1 MAKSLVVVESPSKAK
16 TIAKYLGKSF
26 DVLASVGHVKDLP
39 KSRMGVDVSADFE
52 PEYETIKG
60 KAKVLTEIRKS
71 AKNAEMVY
79 LAPDPD
85 REGEAIAWHIY
96 SELKV
101 PEEKVRRVLFNE
113 ITEKAIKQA
122 LKAPVRLNEN
132 KYNSQQARRI
142 LDRLVGYNVSPLL
155 WDKVRRGLSA
165 GRVQTVAVR
174 LIVEREREIAAFKP
188 EEYWTVEAKFEAK
201 EPPPFSAKLQKIGDK
216 KAERV
221 SADEAK
227 AAVEA
232 VKKGNFAVAEVKKRD
247 RKVEP
252 PAPFTTSRLQQEAAR
267 ALRFTAKR
275 TMTVAQRLYEGRE
288 IGDQG
293 AVGLITYMRTDSTRI
308 SDDALTEV
316 RTYIEGQYG
325 AKYLPEKPRVFK
337 TKARAQDAHEAI
349 RPTSLELPP
358 EKVRPF
364 LEDDEYKLYKLI
376 WQRFVACQMMPAIYA
391 STTVDIEG
399 PKKHFFRAT
408 GSILKFDGYTSVHQE
423 THNPEEEGEKEEQLP
438 ALEAKDVLKLLK
450 IDGKQ
455 HFTQPP
461 PRFTEATLVREL
473 EEKGIGR
480 PSTYAAIIS
489 TIQDKK
495 YAEKRKD
502 TRFQPTELGTI
513 TTDLLVESFPRFF
526 DVNFT
531 AGMEEQLDEVEE
543 GKVDWKGLLGDF
555 WGKLESTLKTAK
567 TEMRNVKREEVP
579 TNLECPKDAAPLVIK
594 FGKNGSFVACTNYPD
609 CKFTSEFERQD
620 DGTIKL
626 VGDTKTGEKCTSCE
640 GGELIEK
647 RGRFGRFIGCTN
659 YPECKFTRAISTG
672 VTCPSC
678 NEGILQEKQSKKGKI
693 FYGCSRYPQCDYA
706 SWDRPIA
713 KKCKACS
720 NPYLIQKMNRS
731 GPGKIMCPACQT
743 SYGGES
749 GEGEGGDG
757 GADGEMSEETAET

>member
-1 MAKSLVVVESPSKAK
+1 MRALAKSLVVVESPSKAK

-26 DVLASVGHVKDLP
+26 DVKASVGHVKDLP
-39 KSRMGVDVSADFE
+39 KSRMGVDIAADFE

-60 KAKVLTEIRKS
+60 KAKILTEIRKA
-71 AKNAEMVY
+71 AKAAEMVY

-85 REGEAIAWHIY
+85 REGEAIAWHIFT
-96 SELKV
+96 ELKV

-113 ITEKAIKQA
+113 ITEKAIQQA
-122 LKAPVRLNEN
+122 LKSPVHLNEN

-174 LIVEREREIAAFKP
+174 LIVEREREIAAFVP
-188 EEYWTVEAKFEAK
+188 EEYWTVDARFEGK
-201 EPPPFSAKLQKIGDK
+201 VPPQFGAKLFKIGDK
-216 KAERV
+216 KAERIP
-221 SADEAK
+221 ADEAK
-227 AAVEA
+227 AAVKA
-232 VKKGNFAVAEVKKRD
+232 VEKGPFSVGEVKKRD

-275 TMTVAQRLYEGRE
+275 TMAVAQRLYEGRE
-288 IGDQG
+288 LGERG
-293 AVGLITYMRTDSTRI
+293 AIGLITYMRTDSTRI
-308 SDDALTEV
+308 SDDAIAEV
-316 RTYIEGQYG
+316 RGFIGTQYG
-325 AKYLPEKPRVFK
+325 PAYLPEKPRVFK
-337 TKARAQDAHEAI
+337 TKGRAQDAHEAI
-349 RPTSLELPP
+349 RPTTLELPP
-358 EKVRPF
+358 EVVKPF
-364 LEDDEYKLYKLI
+364 LEDDEYKLYRLI
-376 WQRFVACQMMPAIYA
+376 WQRFIACQMMPAIYA

-399 PKKHFFRAT
+399 PKKHVFRAT
-408 GSILKFDGYTSVHQE
+408 GSIKKFDGYTLVHQE
-423 THNPEEEGEKEEQLP
+423 THNTEEEDEKEEQLP
-438 ALEAKDVLKLLK
+438 PLEPKDLLKLMK
-450 IDGKQ
+450 IEGKQ

-473 EEKGIGR
+473 EEQGIGR

-513 TTDLLVESFPRFF
+513 TTDLLVESFPKFF
-526 DVNFT
+526 DVKFT

-543 GKVDWKGLLGDF
+543 GKVEWKGLLGTF
-555 WGKLESTLKTAK
+555 WKGLEKTLKTAK

-579 TNLECPKDAAPLVIK
+579 TDLECPKDGGKLVIK
-594 FGKNGSFVACTNYPD
+594 FGKNGSFVACQNYPD
-609 CKFTSEFERQD
+609 CKFTSEFVRED

-626 VGDTKTGEKCTSCE
+626 QGDIKTGEKCGVCGT
-640 GGELIEK
+640 GELIEK
-647 RGRFGRFIGCTN
+647 RGKYGRFIGCSN
-659 YPECKFTRAISTG
+659 YPECKFTQAISTG
-672 VTCPSC
+672 VKCPSC

-706 SWDRPIA
+706 SWDRPI
-713 KKCKACS
+713 KKACTACG
-720 NPYLIQKMNRS
+720 NAYLVQKMNRS
-731 GPGKIMCPACQT
+731 GPGKVMCPTCQT
-743 SYGGES
+743 VYSGDDES
-749 GEGEGGDG
+749 AVPEVE
-757 GADGEMSEETAET
+757 A

>member
-1 MAKSLVVVESPSKAK
+1 VAKSLVVVESPSKAK

-26 DVLASVGHVKDLP
+26 DVKASVGHVKDLP
-39 KSRMGVDVSADFE
+39 KSRMGVDVASGFE

-60 KAKVLTEIRKS
+60 KAKVLTEIRKAAKS
-71 AKNAEMVY
+71 ADMVY

-85 REGEAIAWHIY
+85 REGEAIAWHIF

-101 PEEKVRRVLFNE
+101 PEDKVRRVLFNE
-113 ITEKAIKQA
+113 ITEKAIKAA
-122 LKAPVRLNEN
+122 LAAPVRLNVN

-188 EEYWTVEAKFEAK
+188 EEYWTVDARFEAK
-201 EPPPFSAKLQKIGDK
+201 EPPPFGAKLIKIGDK
-216 KAERV
+216 KAERIP
-221 SADEAK
+221 ADEAK
-227 AAVEA
+227 AAVKA
-232 VKKGNFAVAEVKKRD
+232 VEKGPFSVADVKKRD
-247 RKVEP
+247 RRIEP

-288 IGDQG
+288 IGERG

-308 SDDALTEV
+308 SDDAIADV
-316 RTYIEGQYG
+316 RAFIGTQYG
-325 AKYLPEKPRVFK
+325 PKYLPEKPRVFK

-349 RPTSLELPP
+349 RPTTLELPP
-358 EKVRPF
+358 EAVKAY

-376 WQRFVACQMMPAIYA
+376 WQRFVGCQMAAAIYA

-399 PKKHFFRAT
+399 PKKHVFRAT

-423 THNPEEEGEKEEQLP
+423 TYNPEEEGEKEEQLP
-438 ALEAKDVLKLLK
+438 SLEAKDVLKLLK
-450 IDGKQ
+450 IEGKQ

-473 EEKGIGR
+473 EEQGIGR

-502 TRFQPTELGTI
+502 TRFAPTELGTI
-513 TTDLLVESFPRFF
+513 TTDLLVQSFPTFF
-526 DVNFT
+526 DVKFT

-543 GKVDWKGLLGDF
+543 GKVEWKGLLGDF
-555 WGKLESTLKTAK
+555 WEGLEKTLATAK

-579 TNLECPKDAAPLVIK
+579 TDLECPKDGGKLVIK

-609 CKFTSEFERQD
+609 CKFTSEFERLD

-626 VGDTKTGEKCTSCE
+626 QGDTKTGEKCTSCE

-647 RGRFGRFIGCTN
+647 RGKFGRFIGCTN
-659 YPECKFTRAISTG
+659 YPECRFTRAISTG

-678 NEGILQEKQSKKGKI
+678 NEGILQEKQSKRGKI
-693 FYGCSRYPQCDYA
+693 FYGCSRYPNCDYA
-706 SWDRPIA
+706 SWDRPI
-713 KKCKACS
+713 KKACKECGS
-720 NPYLIQKMNRS
+720 PYLIQKMNRS
-731 GPGKIMCPACQT
+731 GPGKTMCPACQT
-743 SYGGES
+743 VYAGEDDP
-749 GEGEGGDG
+749 GGEGGEV
-757 GADGEMSEETAET
+757 APAA

>member
-26 DVLASVGHVKDLP
+26 DVRASVGHVKDLP
-39 KSRMGVDVSADFE
+39 KSRMGVDIEAGFE

-60 KAKVLTEIRKS
+60 KAKILTEIRKA
-71 AKNAEMVY
+71 AKAADMVY

-85 REGEAIAWHIY
+85 REGEAIAWHIFT
-96 SELKV
+96 ELKV
-101 PEEKVRRVLFNE
+101 PEDKVRRVLFNE
-113 ITEKAIKQA
+113 ITAKAIQAA

-142 LDRLVGYNVSPLL
+142 LDRLVGYNISPLL

-188 EEYWTVEAKFEAK
+188 EEYWTVDARFEAK
-201 EPPPFSAKLQKIGDK
+201 QPPPFNAKLLRIGDK
-216 KAERV
+216 KAERIP
-221 SADEAK
+221 AEDAK
-227 AAVEA
+227 AAVKA
-232 VKKGNFAVAEVKKRD
+232 VEKGPFAVGEVKKRD
-247 RKVEP
+247 KKVEP

-275 TMTVAQRLYEGRE
+275 TMAVAQRLYEGRE
-288 IGDQG
+288 LGERG

-308 SDDALTEV
+308 SDDAIAEV
-316 RTYIEGQYG
+316 REFIGKKYG
-325 AKYLPEKPRVFK
+325 PQYLPEKPRVFK
-337 TKARAQDAHEAI
+337 TKARTQDAHEAV
-349 RPTSLELPP
+349 RPTTLELPP
-358 EKVRPF
+358 EVVKPF
-364 LEDDEYKLYKLI
+364 LEDDEYKLYRLI

-399 PKKHFFRAT
+399 PKKHVFRAT
-408 GSILKFDGYTSVHQE
+408 GSIKKFDGYTSVHQE
-423 THNPEEEGEKEEQLP
+423 THNPEEEDSDKEEQLP
-438 ALEAKDVLKLLK
+438 PLEAKDVLKLLK
-450 IDGKQ
+450 IEGKQ

-473 EEKGIGR
+473 EEQGIGR

-513 TTDLLVESFPRFF
+513 TTDLLVESFPSFF
-526 DVNFT
+526 DVKFT

-543 GKVDWKGLLGDF
+543 GKVEWKGLLAEF
-555 WGKLESTLKTAK
+555 WQGLEGTLKTAK
-567 TEMRNVKREEVP
+567 LEMRNVKREEVP
-579 TNLECPKDAAPLVIK
+579 TDLECPKDQGKLVIK
-594 FGKNGSFVACTNYPD
+594 FGKNGSFVACQNYPD

-620 DGTIKL
+620 DGSIKL
-626 VGDTKTGEKCTSCE
+626 LGDTKTGETCSTC
-640 GGELIEK
+640 GTGELIEK
-647 RGRFGRFIGCTN
+647 RGKFGRFIGCSN

-672 VTCPSC
+672 VTCPQC
-678 NEGILQEKQSKKGKI
+678 NEGILQEKQSKKGKL
-693 FYGCSRYPQCDYA
+693 FYGCSQYPKCDYA
-706 SWDRPIA
+706 SWDRPIK
-713 KKCKACS
+713 KKCTACN

-731 GPGKIMCPACQT
+731 GPGKVMCPSCQT
-743 SYGGES
+743 VYS
-749 GEGEGGDG
+749 GDDEGAVPEV
-757 GADGEMSEETAET
+757 ETDAAE

>member
-26 DVLASVGHVKDLP
+26 DVRASVGHVKDLP
-39 KSRMGVDVSADFE
+39 KSRMGVDIEAGFE

-60 KAKVLTEIRKS
+60 KAKVLTEIRKA
-71 AKNAEMVY
+71 AKAADMVY

-85 REGEAIAWHIY
+85 REGEAIAWHIFT
-96 SELKV
+96 ELKV
-101 PEEKVRRVLFNE
+101 PEDKVRRVLFNE
-113 ITEKAIKQA
+113 ITSKAIQLA
-122 LKAPVRLNEN
+122 LKSPVRLNEN

-188 EEYWTVEAKFEAK
+188 EEYWTVDARFEAK
-201 EPPPFSAKLQKIGDK
+201 VPPPFSAKLLKIGDQ
-216 KAERV
+216 KAERIPG
-221 SADEAK
+221 EQAK
-227 AAVEA
+227 AAVDA
-232 VKKGNFAVAEVKKRD
+232 VKKGPFAVAEVKKRD

-275 TMTVAQRLYEGRE
+275 TMAVAQRLYEGRE
-288 IGDQG
+288 LGERG

-308 SDDALTEV
+308 SDDAIAEV
-316 RTYIEGQYG
+316 RDYIQTQYG
-325 AKYLPEKPRVFK
+325 AAYLPDKPRVFK
-337 TKARAQDAHEAI
+337 TKGRAQDAHEAI
-349 RPTSLELPP
+349 RPTTLELPP
-358 EKVRPF
+358 DVVKPY
-364 LEDDEYKLYKLI
+364 LEDDEYKLYRLV

-399 PKKHFFRAT
+399 PKKHIFRAT
-408 GSILKFDGYTSVHQE
+408 GSIKKFDGYTSVHQE
-423 THNPEEEGEKEEQLP
+423 THNPEEEDTDKEEQLP
-438 ALEAKDVLKLLK
+438 PLEPKDLLKLLK
-450 IDGKQ
+450 IEPKQ

-473 EEKGIGR
+473 EEQGIGR

-502 TRFQPTELGTI
+502 TRFQPTELGVI
-513 TTDLLVESFPRFF
+513 TTDLLVESFPKFF
-526 DVNFT
+526 DVKFT

-543 GKVDWKGLLGDF
+543 GKVEWKGLLGTF
-555 WGKLESTLKTAK
+555 WKGLEKTLKTAK
-567 TEMRNVKREEVP
+567 KEMRNVKREEVP
-579 TNLECPKDAAPLVIK
+579 TDLECPKDGGKLVIK
-594 FGKNGSFVACTNYPD
+594 FGKNGSFVACQNYPD
-609 CKFTSEFERQD
+609 CKFTSEFTRED

-626 VGDTKTGEKCTSCE
+626 LGDTKTGEQCPTC
-640 GGELIEK
+640 GTGELIEK
-647 RGRFGRFIGCTN
+647 RGKFGRFIGCSN
-659 YPECKFTRAISTG
+659 YPECKFTQAISTG
-672 VTCPSC
+672 VTCPQC
-678 NEGILQEKQSKKGKI
+678 NEGILQEKQSKRGKL

-706 SWDRPIA
+706 SWDRPINR
-713 KKCKACS
+713 ACGACG
-720 NPYLIQKMNRS
+720 NAYLVQKMNRS
-731 GPGKIMCPACQT
+731 GPGKTQCPQCQT
-743 SYGGES
+743 VYAGED
-749 GEGEGGDG
+749 EGV
-757 GADGEMSEETAET
+757 AAAEA